1 VGLRTPR
8 DGTLPGMAGEPER
21 VARDYLA
28 ALGRRDLGAAR
39 AHLAPQLRGTMHGLA
54 EFADAGAVMDFFRAL
69 FASVPDW
76 TLEVRRTVTEGDVVA
91 VHWRAT
97 GTFTGAPWN
106 GLEATGGRL
115 DFQGADVFTVRDGL
129 IVDNDAFADGLTA
142 YRQLGALPPAGSGTA
157 ARMTTALNTRTR
169 VSRRAGAAPLERVA
183 DGVWRL
189 RGGIPIRT
197 MNVYLLADEGGVT
210 AFDAGVRGMADAI
223 LGAAAPLGGLKRVV
237 LSHAHPDHRG
247 AAPRLGVPVLC
258 HAGARAEAEGDGGR
272 SYFDFSKLAIP
283 ARWTLPLA
291 IDLWDGGPVEIADTV
306 GEEVAGFRVVEIPGH
321 APGQIALVRDGLAL
335 TADAFYVVDVGTGRP
350 QPPGLPETAFNQD
363 EAAARESVRKLAAL
377 DLREAWPGHGEPL
390 RGDVRA
396 QLERI
401 R

>member
-1 VGLRTPR
+1 
-8 DGTLPGMAGEPER
+8 MAGEPER
-21 VARDYLA
+21 VVRDYFGALA
-28 ALGRRDLGAAR
+28 RRDLDTAR
-39 AHLAPQLRGTMHGLA
+39 THLAPQLRATLHGLA
-54 EFADAGAVMDFFRAL
+54 DFEGPEAVMDFFAEV
-69 FASVPDW
+69 FASMPDC
-76 TLEVRRTVTEGDVVA
+76 TLEVRSTVTEGDVVA

-97 GTFTGAPWN
+97 GTFSGAPWN

-115 DFQGADVFTVRDGL
+115 DFEGADVITVRDGL
-129 IVDNDAFADGLTA
+129 IVRNDAFADGLTA
-142 YRQLGALPPAGSGTA
+142 YRQLGAFPAAGSPTE
-157 ARMTTALNTRTR
+157 ARLTTALNTRTR

-189 RGGIPIRT
+189 RGGIPVRT

-258 HAGARAEAEGDGGR
+258 HADARAEAEGDGGR
-272 SYFDFSKLAIP
+272 SYFDFSKLPIP
-283 ARWTLPLA
+283 ARWTLPVA
-291 IDLWDGGPVEIADTV
+291 IDLWDGGPVAIADTV
-306 GEEVAGFRVVEIPGH
+306 GDEVAGFRVVEIPGH

-335 TADAFYVVDVGTGRP
+335 TADAFYVIDVGTGRP
-350 QPPGLPETAFNQD
+350 RPPALPETAFNQD
-363 EAAARESVRKLAAL
+363 EAQARESVRRLAGL

-396 QLERI
+396 QLERV